1 MATVVS
7 CYYVIPSKYSHQVYG
22 SWIDNFMKIGFK
34 CVVYCD
40 QKSFDVLSNL
50 YEETDSLKYR
60 IVEINDFVCSKLN
73 WNDESG
79 LDPERSIH
87 SEQLYKVWNEKIFF
101 VKRAIEE
108 NIFNTEYFIWT
119 DIGSFRES
127 DRVTELRGAFPSV
140 HKLPKDKLSFRQICN
155 FQESHLIDVHK
166 VDNRFTTPYS
176 IIGAGIWGG
185 SKEMLLTFSG
195 LYYDM
200 LEEFDKNKVF
210 KGKEQ
215 NILAF
220 LVIRYP
226 HMFNL
231 ILSHN
236 LVRSSNDNKLYTYV
250 PSNVDILYDF
260 WFYMHY
266 YLSTCKMDI
275 SNMRTVFICPD
286 HNEKYRQRKITTE
299 DRLQKIGIKSI
310 AHHKSGTEN
319 YPACLIEAT
328 INVLEQNLN
337 TPFLLVEDD
346 VAWTGI
352 REIDIPLDADAIY
365 LGISFCAGH
374 ETENTHKFYADVR
387 PYSDTQCKVNNMLS
401 THAIFYISERYK
413 RAVLK
418 EMYKIRGTNYCSDV
432 AISRLQP
439 HFNIYANSIPLFY
452 QDDPAQMHVT
462 KIKFDF
468 GDNHIKIMPI

>member
-7 CYYVIPSKYSHQVYG
+7 CYYIVPSKHSHGFYR

-40 QKSFDVLSNL
+40 QKSFDVLSNI

-73 WNDESG
+73 WNDESKI
-79 LDPERSIH
+79 DPERYIH

-127 DRVTELRGAFPSV
+127 DRVNELRGAFPCV
-140 HKLPKDKLSFRQICN
+140 DKLPKDKLTFRQICK
-155 FQESHLIDVHK
+155 FQESHLIDLDK

-195 LYYDM
+195 LYYDT

-220 LVIRYP
+220 LVIRHP

-231 ILSHN
+231 IFSHN
-236 LVRSSNDNKLYTYV
+236 LTMNHTDNKLYTYV

-266 YLSTCKMDI
+266 YLSTCKLDI
-275 SNMRTVFICPD
+275 SNMKTVFICPD
-286 HNEKYRQRKITTE
+286 HNEKYRHRKIITE
-299 DRLQKIGIKSI
+299 ERLQKIGIKSI
-310 AHHKSGTEN
+310 RGVRG
-319 YPACLIEAT
+319 
-328 INVLEQNLN
+328 VL
-337 TPFLLVEDD
+337 
-346 VAWTGI
+346 G
-352 REIDIPLDADAIY
+352 
-365 LGISFCAGH
+365 
-374 ETENTHKFYADVR
+374 
-387 PYSDTQCKVNNMLS
+387 CKGVNNMLS

-432 AISRLQP
+432 AIARIQP
-439 HFNIYANSIPLFY
+439 QYNIYANSIPLFY

-462 KIKFDF
+462 KIKFEFTSNDL
-468 GDNHIKIMPI
+468 KIVPI